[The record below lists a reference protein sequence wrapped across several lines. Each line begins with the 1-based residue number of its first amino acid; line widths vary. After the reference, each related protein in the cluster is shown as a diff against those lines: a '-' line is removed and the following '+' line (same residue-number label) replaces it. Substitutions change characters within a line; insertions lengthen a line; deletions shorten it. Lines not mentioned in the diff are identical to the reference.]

1 MNKILLIGLLLSL
14 AGAGFAQKKNFTYKF
29 YGQVRG
35 DLFYNS
41 RANGE
46 IVDGLFHLYPMD
58 HDYDADGKDLN
69 AQSNGSF
76 YLLYSRLGVDL
87 TGPSI
92 GQVQTSAKI
101 ETDFRGTGS
110 SFAILRIRHAYI
122 NLAWKR
128 SAILFGQTWHPFFGD
143 VHPEMLNL
151 STGAPFNAFS
161 RAPQIRYR
169 YTAPHWQFT
178 GTALWQLQYLSQG
191 PDGKSEN
198 YIKNSCVPEFH
209 AGVDYRTGDFQV
221 GAGAQLL
228 SLVPRTKNTVN
239 DKVYKLD
246 ERITSLSFEAHAQYK
261 LPDWTFA
268 AKSTLGSN
276 MTHTCMLG
284 GYGVT
289 SVDNRTGE
297 QEYTPFRASTTWLNV
312 IHGKKWKQGLFVGYL
327 KNLGTGKD
335 IINQYGTGLEVGQMV
350 TANVQLSYNLPH
362 WKFGVEYSP
371 STGWFG
377 SADKRGRI
385 EDTHTVTNHRV
396 LWVMLYMF

>member
-1 MNKILLIGLLLSL
+1 M
-14 AGAGFAQKKNFTYKF
+14 
-29 YGQVRG
+29 
-35 DLFYNS
+35 
-41 RANGE
+41 
-46 IVDGLFHLYPMD
+46 
-58 HDYDADGKDLN
+58 
-69 AQSNGSF
+69 
-76 YLLYSRLGVDL
+76 
-87 TGPSI
+87 
-92 GQVQTSAKI
+92 
-101 ETDFRGTGS
+101 
-110 SFAILRIRHAYI
+110 
-122 NLAWKR
+122 
-128 SAILFGQTWHPFFGD
+128 
-143 VHPEMLNL
+143 
-151 STGAPFNAFS
+151 
-161 RAPQIRYR
+161 
-169 YTAPHWQFT
+169 
-178 GTALWQLQYLSQG
+178 
-191 PDGKSEN
+191 
-198 YIKNSCVPEFH
+198 
-209 AGVDYRTGDFQV
+209 DYRTGDFQV

-297 QEYTPFRASTTWLNV
+297 QEYTPFRVSTTWLNV
-312 IHGKKWKQGLFVGYL
+312 IHGKKWKQGLFLGYL

-371 STGWFG
+371 STGWFE

-385 EDTHTVTNHRV
+385 ENTHTVTNHRV

>member
-1 MNKILLIGLLLSL
+1 M
-14 AGAGFAQKKNFTYKF
+14 
-29 YGQVRG
+29 
-35 DLFYNS
+35 
-41 RANGE
+41 
-46 IVDGLFHLYPMD
+46 
-58 HDYDADGKDLN
+58 
-69 AQSNGSF
+69 
-76 YLLYSRLGVDL
+76 
-87 TGPSI
+87 
-92 GQVQTSAKI
+92 
-101 ETDFRGTGS
+101 
-110 SFAILRIRHAYI
+110 
-122 NLAWKR
+122 
-128 SAILFGQTWHPFFGD
+128 
-143 VHPEMLNL
+143 
-151 STGAPFNAFS
+151 
-161 RAPQIRYR
+161 
-169 YTAPHWQFT
+169 
-178 GTALWQLQYLSQG
+178 
-191 PDGKSEN
+191 
-198 YIKNSCVPEFH
+198 
-209 AGVDYRTGDFQV
+209 

-228 SLVPRTKNTVN
+228 SLVPRTQNTVN

-297 QEYTPFRASTTWLNV
+297 QEYTPFRVSTTWLNV
-312 IHGKKWKQGLFVGYL
+312 IHGKKWKQGLFLGYL